1 MPLNYFDRRTF
12 LRVGSLTLF
21 GHLSFG
27 DALRLQALSPLSAKV
42 AKAKDLSVILIWCA
56 GGVSQMETWDPKPMA
71 DEKYRGTFGVIPT
84 NVDGI
89 VIGEHLPMSARIA
102 DRYTIVRS
110 MTAKDAVHES
120 AQAFM
125 LTGHAPLPG
134 LLYPAVGSI
143 VANELPARNE
153 LPPYV
158 LTGGAAAAWEQATFL
173 GPKNNP
179 FVAGNPN
186 EENYRVRDLDL
197 PLGVDWAR
205 VEQRQSLLTVADRYF
220 RQFDT
225 AKVID
230 SMNTHYQTALN
241 LISSPRAK
249 KAFDIGAEPAAMRE
263 RYGRSGMGQ
272 GCLLARRLVESGVR
286 FISVRGSGWDHHQ
299 EVFNTLSRD
308 NLPEFDRA
316 FSALVEDLA
325 QRGMLENTLVI
336 TATEFGRTP
345 EINVN
350 AGRDHWPNAFSIV
363 VAGGGI
369 QGGRVIGQTDRNCFA
384 VTERPIHV
392 EELLATIYVKLGID
406 FEKVYPTPINRPVRT
421 IDEPFEP
428 IPELLG

>member
-1 MPLNYFDRRTF
+1 MPLNDFDRRTF

-27 DALRLQALSPLSAKV
+27 EALRLQAASTLGAKV
-42 AKAKDLSVILIWCA
+42 AKANDLSVILIWCA
-56 GGVSQMETWDPKPMA
+56 GGMSQMETWDPKPTA
-71 DEKYRGTFGVIPT
+71 DEKYRGIFGVIPT
-84 NVDGI
+84 NVNGI
-89 VIGEHLPMSARIA
+89 VIGEHLPMSAKVA
-102 DRYTIVRS
+102 DQYTIIRS
-110 MTAKDAVHES
+110 MTAKDSVHES

-158 LTGGAAAAWEQATFL
+158 LTGGAAAIWEQAAFL
-173 GPKNNP
+173 GPKSNP

-205 VEQRQSLLTVADRYF
+205 VERRKSLLTVADRYF

-225 AKVID
+225 ANVID

-249 KAFDIGAEPAAMRE
+249 KAFDIASEPVPMRE
-263 RYGRSGMGQ
+263 RYGRSAMGQ

-299 EVFNTLSRD
+299 EVFNTLSRA

-325 QRGMLENTLVI
+325 QRGMLDTTLVI
-336 TATEFGRTP
+336 VATEFGRTP

-350 AGRDHWPNAFSIV
+350 AGRDHWPNAFSVV

-384 VTERPIHV
+384 VTERPVHV
-392 EELLATIYVKLGID
+392 EEFLATVYVKLGID
-406 FEKVYPTPINRPVRT
+406 FEKVYPTPIGRPVRT

-428 IPELLG
+428 IKELLA